1 MSCRMNPARSS
12 SRWLAASA
20 SAGSSRRVGMWSWDQ
35 RMPANAPWG
44 RNVRRRPEDT
54 CSRRRSQFDYRTRR
68 PVAGLAHPGAS
79 RSGRY
84 IWVRYLP
91 VTEPRRKFALERQR
105 LRVVA
110 LEHRDEQRQQQER
123 VCPELEQRDVVVP
136 AEGVAFG
143 VGELQPGAAL
153 RRRAVQDHVR
163 PLGLPPVHRAAGV
176 LAVALDQFR
185 VAVDRVEELVDQVLA
200 HQEASGYQ
208 VK

>member
-20 SAGSSRRVGMWSWDQ
+20 SAGSSRMVGIWSWDQ

-54 CSRRRSQFDYRTRR
+54 GSGRRSQFDYRTRR

-84 IWVRYLP
+84 IWVRHLP
-91 VTEPRRKFALERQR
+91 VTEPRGKFPLERQR

-123 VCPELEQRDVVVP
+123 VRPELEQRDVVVR
-136 AEGVAFG
+136 AECVPFG
-143 VGELQPGAAL
+143 PGELQPGAAL
-153 RRRAVQDHVR
+153 RDVQDHVR
-163 PLGLPPVHRAAGV
+163 PLGLPPVHRAARV
-176 LAVALDQFR
+176 LAVALDQLR

-200 HQEASGYQ
+200 HEEASGYQ